1 MPETKKIDATT
12 IEPGQYF
19 TAPLYL
25 DERYILLSPET
36 PISAEL
42 KERLVKW
49 GFTSVESAGE
59 PTASAPSSGA
69 EGDGQSLTGVST
81 VNLDEGIQ
89 ESAIREEVDAM
100 FTRLADFTERLFT
113 SYVSKGDLPYDR
125 ITETLKEAIETVR
138 TRRHHVVRIADV
150 HDPARN
156 YIVMHTV
163 KTTVLSL
170 AVGHVF
176 KLPPHRLLELGTAA
190 LLHEIGMI
198 RLPSK
203 LYMSESPLSEA
214 ERKAITAHPV
224 LGFRILRES
233 SYPMPVCL
241 GVLESHERVDGKG
254 YPRGL
259 TGERISLYAKII
271 FVCDSYSAQVSKR
284 PFRDAR
290 DGHSSLME
298 MLKERGTAYDE
309 QVLRVLVQL
318 ISVYPV
324 GTHVELENGARGV
337 VVDTNDDDPRSPIVR
352 LLTDSSGTSG
362 DKLPTIRTTQS
373 GYRVVRAI
381 ASPQQEEASEG
392 ADTAPKPGS
401 QSQKS

>member
-1 MPETKKIDATT
+1 MPEMKKIDATT

-19 TAPLYL
+19 TSPLYL
-25 DERYILLSPET
+25 DDRYILLSPET
-36 PISAEL
+36 PISGEL

-49 GFTSVESAGE
+49 GFTSVETSGE
-59 PTASAPSSGA
+59 ATATAPPAGA
-69 EGDGQSLTGVST
+69 EGDGQSLTGVAAVT
-81 VNLDEGIQ
+81 LDAGIQ
-89 ESAIREEVDAM
+89 DSAIREEVDAM
-100 FTRLADFTERLFT
+100 FSKLADFTEKLFT
-113 SYVSKGDLPYDR
+113 TYVSKGELPYDR
-125 ITETLKEAIETVR
+125 ITEALKETVETVR
-138 TRRHHVVRIADV
+138 TRRHHVVRVTDV

-156 YIVMHTV
+156 YIVVHTV
-163 KTTVLSL
+163 KSTVLSL
-170 AVGHVF
+170 AVGHVL

-203 LYMSESPLSEA
+203 LYMSESTLSDA

-224 LGFRILRES
+224 LGFRILRGF
-233 SYPMPVCL
+233 SYPMAICL

-254 YPRGL
+254 YPRGV

-271 FVCDSYSAQVSKR
+271 FVCDSYSAQVSSR
-284 PFRDAR
+284 PYREAR

-309 QVLRVLVQL
+309 QILRVLVQL

-324 GTHVELENGARGV
+324 GTYVELENGAQGV

-352 LLTDSSGTSG
+352 LLKDNSGAPA
-362 DKLPTIRTTQS
+362 DKLPTIQTTQS

-381 ASPQQEEASEG
+381 ASPEQGQVHDSDDTGPEA
-392 ADTAPKPGS
+392 GS
-401 QSQKS
+401 Q

>member
-1 MPETKKIDATT
+1 MPEKNKIEVTR
-12 IEPGQYF
+12 IEAGQYF

-36 PISAEL
+36 PISTEL
-42 KERLVKW
+42 KERLVRW
-49 GFTSVESAGE
+49 EFTTVQTSGE
-59 PTASAPSSGA
+59 PTATAPAPGA
-69 EGDGQSLTGVST
+69 EGDGQSQSGIAAVT
-81 VNLDEGIQ
+81 LDDGIR
-89 ESAIREEVDAM
+89 ENAIREEVDAM
-100 FTRLADFTERLFT
+100 FARLADFTETLFT
-113 SYVSKGDLPYDR
+113 TYVSKSELPYDR
-125 ITETLKEAIETVR
+125 ITDTLKQTIETVR
-138 TRRHHVVRIADV
+138 SRRHHVVRITDV

-156 YIVMHTV
+156 YIVVHTV
-163 KTTVLSL
+163 KSTVLSL
-170 AVGHVF
+170 AVGHVL
-176 KLPPHRLLELGTAA
+176 KLPPHKLLELGTAA

-203 LYMSESPLSEA
+203 LYMSESTLSEA

-224 LGFRILRES
+224 LGFRILRGF
-233 SYPMPVCL
+233 SYPMAVCL
-241 GVLESHERVDGKG
+241 AVLESHERVDGKG

-271 FVCDSYSAQVSKR
+271 FVCDSYSAQVSRR
-284 PFRDAR
+284 PYREAR
-290 DGHSSLME
+290 DGHSSLMD

-309 QVLRVLVQL
+309 QILRVLVQL

-352 LLTDSSGTSG
+352 LLQDGSGLSANR
-362 DKLPTIRTTQS
+362 LPTIRTTES

-381 ASPQQEEASEG
+381 SSPDQDNPSDPGAPEA
-392 ADTAPKPGS
+392 
-401 QSQKS
+401 